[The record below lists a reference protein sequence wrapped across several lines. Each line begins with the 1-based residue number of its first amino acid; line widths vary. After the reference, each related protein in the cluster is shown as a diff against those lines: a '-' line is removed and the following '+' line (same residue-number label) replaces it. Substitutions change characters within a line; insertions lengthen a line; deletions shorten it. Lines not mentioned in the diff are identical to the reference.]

1 MEQSTHLSWHTTNT
15 TQSHKKTALAPD
27 KQKQQTTHNKLNF
40 HWHSLASPAHSTKS
54 PDFVWGKVAPCTL
67 AHNSCTSCTQRA
79 HELCTSCAQIA
90 HKLHTICTKLANK
103 LIKSCTQSCTQVAH
117 SWCTSWSQVARY
129 SVSFPFQAVALGD
142 SSTDLTLTHTMHKNS
157 PTNAGAEIKS
167 FTLLPI
173 SNFEAKSFPWYIMR
187 LAFW

>member
-27 KQKQQTTHNKLNF
+27 KQKQQTTHKKLQLSLTFTFVTCSFNKVSRSQLRQ
-40 HWHSLASPAHSTKS
+40 
-54 PDFVWGKVAPCTL
+54 
-67 AHNSCTSCTQRA
+67 SCTSCRQRA